1 VTLTGNVLAPGAVTL
16 NTDGS
21 GTDADITITGTVNA
35 PGAMTLTADS
45 GNVTVTGQVGNVT
58 PVSNFT
64 VTSATT
70 ASVQS
75 VTTNTGNISLTATNV
90 VLGGN
95 LATNAGVN
103 AGNVILNGIVR
114 LAGNTSITT
123 DAATT

>member
-35 PGAMTLTADS
+35 PGSMTLTADT

-58 PVSNFT
+58 PVSAFT

-75 VTTNTGNISLTATNV
+75 STTDSGGISLTATNV

-95 LATNAGVN
+95 LSTNAGGN
-103 AGNVILNGIVR
+103 AGNVSLTGAIR
-114 LAGNTSITT
+114 L
-123 DAATT
+123 